1 MDPRP
6 LSPCGF
12 KDFSEFEVILSS
24 KYLFCFLF
32 SRNNRVLLPVTF
44 ALVSIRALNY
54 LGLVANNGIV
64 GAWKQ

>member
-12 KDFSEFEVILSS
+12 KDSSEFEVILSS

-32 SRNNRVLLPVTF
+32 FRNKHVLLLVTS

-54 LGLVANNGIV
+54 PSLMANNDIV
-64 GAWKQ
+64 GAGKQ